1 MREAFV
7 GFDSAWGGK
16 APGGI
21 AWATFVAGGLVSC
34 VEPKLA
40 FRHH

>member
-16 APGGI
+16 QPGGI
-21 AWATFVAGGLVSC
+21 VS
-34 VEPKLA
+34 VSFDNGE
-40 FRHH
+40 FDS